1 VNTGLAALADTLEG
15 TFARGVDV
23 PLSDDAFDELALRV
37 FAHQYRTSETY
48 RRFCEGRGARP
59 ETVGRWED
67 VPPVPARAFRHVEL
81 LSGPRPPEATFVT
94 SGTTAGG
101 DARGRHTVPR
111 MSLYRASLRPN
122 FRAHLLP
129 EGEPLPLVSLVPSPD
144 AVPESSLSAM
154 IGDVAGVFCDRTWWL
169 ADPRTGTDADVF
181 LEVAQ
186 EVTDGAR
193 PALVVGTAFAFVH
206 LLDAL
211 AAKRRRVRLPEGTRV
226 METGGFKGRSRSVSR
241 EDLYAGIE
249 EHLGVPPRRVV
260 NEYGMTE
267 LLSQLYEP
275 VLREGP
281 ESRGRHVHP
290 PWLRV
295 RALDPTTLEPLPRGR
310 PGLLAFFD
318 LANAGSVAHVLTED
332 VGSVDHDGVRL
343 QGRAPGAE
351 PRGCSMA
358 MEELMSVARGEGW
371 VRG

>member
-1 VNTGLAALADTLEG
+1 VSTGLAPLAHTLE
-15 TFARGVDV
+15 TAFARGVDA
-23 PLSDDAFDELALRV
+23 PLPDGAFDELALRV
-37 FAHQYRTSETY
+37 FVHQYRTCETY
-48 RRFCEGRGARP
+48 RRFCEGRGVRP
-59 ETVGRWED
+59 ETVARWED

-81 LSGPRPPEATFVT
+81 LSGPRPVEATFLT
-94 SGTTAGG
+94 SGTTAGSG
-101 DARGRHTVPR
+101 ARGRHAVPR

-129 EGEPLPLVSLVPSPD
+129 EGEPLSLVSLVPSPET
-144 AVPESSLSAM
+144 VPESSLSAM
-154 IGDVAGVFCDRTWWL
+154 IGDVAAAFCDRTWWL
-169 ADPRTGTDADVF
+169 TDPGTGTDVDAFV
-181 LEVAQ
+181 EA
-186 EVTDGAR
+186 AR
-193 PALVVGTAFAFVH
+193 AVEEGGRAVLMAGTAFAFVH
-206 LLDAL
+206 LLDGL
-211 AAKRRRVRLPEGTRV
+211 AAAGRRLRLPEGTRV

-249 EHLGVPPRRVV
+249 ERLGVPPGRVV

-281 ESRGRHVHP
+281 ASRGRHVPP

-295 RALDPTTLEPLPRGR
+295 RALDPATLEPLPRGR

-318 LANAGSVAHVLTED
+318 LANAGSVSHVLTED
-332 VGSVDHDGVRL
+332 LGSVAHDGVRL

-358 MEELMSVARGEGW
+358 MEELMAVVDREG
-371 VRG
+371 